1 MHRFV
6 SMIVGIAA
14 CALLVGCGLIR
25 VEQDPFPPLKIQAER
40 PAPPP
45 ARVVLT
51 DSNIR
56 ITEKIQ
62 FEYDSADV
70 KEVSFGLLDEIVQVM
85 KDNPQL
91 EKVQVEGHT
100 DSKGGASYNRK
111 LSRERAKSVVAYLIK
126 AGVAKKRLVAKGFG
140 PDQPIADNDSE
151 EGRESNRR
159 VEFNIL
165 VQGKKK
171 TLIQED

>member
-6 SMIVGIAA
+6 PVATT
-14 CALLVGCGLIR
+14 CVLLVGCGLIT
-25 VEQDPFPPLKIQAER
+25 VQQDPFPPLKIQAER
-40 PAPPP
+40 PPPPP

-62 FEYDSADV
+62 FEYNSAEV

-85 KDNPQL
+85 QANPQL

-111 LSRERAKSVVAYLIK
+111 LSRGRAQSVVDYLIK
-126 AGVAKKRLVAKGFG
+126 AGVDKKRLVAKGFG
-140 PDQPIADNDSE
+140 PDRPIADNESD
-151 EGRESNRR
+151 EGREKNRR

-171 TLIQED
+171 TVIQDD